1 MSYTVFNLKFL
12 AKSLKKQS
20 ARCKKDST
28 KEVNDMKKAIKGGDT
43 EIARIH
49 ASNAI
54 RKKNEGVNL
63 LRLSSRIDAAASRI
77 DTAAKMQRVTTSMG
91 RVVGEIDRALQ
102 KNMGLDK
109 VSQIMDTFEGQSENL
124 DLHTKYME
132 DSMNSTTTLTT
143 PQDEIDSLMQQVADE
158 AGLELNQQLGIM
170 QAPQEPL
177 PEDTRLNERLANL
190 RNAL

>member
-1 MSYTVFNLKFL
+1 
-12 AKSLKKQS
+12 
-20 ARCKKDST
+20 
-28 KEVNDMKKAIKGGDT
+28 
-43 EIARIH
+43 
-49 ASNAI
+49 
-54 RKKNEGVNL
+54 
-63 LRLSSRIDAAASRI
+63 
-77 DTAAKMQRVTTSMG
+77 
-91 RVVGEIDRALQ
+91 
-102 KNMGLDK
+102 
-109 VSQIMDTFEGQSENL
+109 
-124 DLHTKYME
+124 